1 MRTEPPPL
9 VSSYHSPS
17 SSHSRAPVNSHRW
30 QSKGQQ
36 RPGRRKDLLLDRF
49 SATSHGIHLEL
60 YQNNNQGHRDIT
72 HKSPGLGDCDLSQS
86 DREGESIPSSQ
97 VGDGVSRCL
106 GCSQNSL
113 LKLILL

>member
-1 MRTEPPPL
+1 M
-9 VSSYHSPS
+9 
-17 SSHSRAPVNSHRW
+17 
-30 QSKGQQ
+30 
-36 RPGRRKDLLLDRF
+36 LLDRF
-49 SATSHGIHLEL
+49 SGTSHGIHLEL

-72 HKSPGLGDCDLSQS
+72 HKSPGLGHCDLSQS